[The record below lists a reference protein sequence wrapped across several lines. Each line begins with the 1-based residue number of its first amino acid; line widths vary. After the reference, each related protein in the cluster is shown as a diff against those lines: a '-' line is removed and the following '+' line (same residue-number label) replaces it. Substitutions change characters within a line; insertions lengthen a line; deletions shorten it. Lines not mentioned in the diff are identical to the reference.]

1 MSRSAPHQS
10 YRSLSETYPT
20 MDDPGP
26 HSQKRGDRRR
36 GEVQFRARGWGW
48 SWTNDLIRR
57 ACIYRIKVD
66 IRMLL
71 RVGHEALASTHSR
84 FRVCSAQG
92 EVYWV
97 EPKYVVAKHILRATG
112 RKCCIRWA
120 SCETCWKPRQAWRH
134 FDVCRDTRVNR
145 PPCESRNKISFL
157 TCSNDWYNPTRP
169 TQQSVAPILCPMTTA
184 FWPCCLIYAITS
196 PMKSPTISAFSSSW

>member
-1 MSRSAPHQS
+1 
-10 YRSLSETYPT
+10 
-20 MDDPGP
+20 
-26 HSQKRGDRRR
+26 
-36 GEVQFRARGWGW
+36 
-48 SWTNDLIRR
+48 
-57 ACIYRIKVD
+57 
-66 IRMLL
+66 MLL

-120 SCETCWKPRQAWRH
+120 SCETCWKPKQAWRH
-134 FDVCRDTRVNR
+134 FDVCRDTRVNK
-145 PPCESRNKISFL
+145 PPCESRNKNSFL

-169 TQQSVAPILCPMTTA
+169 TRQSVAPILCPMTTA
-184 FWPCCLIYAITS
+184 FWLCCPYTPSHHRWDRPQSLLS
-196 PMKSPTISAFSSSW
+196 PHRDNCESGLAVLLKTTMSLQIRNCNRRSQSESEGK